1 MNNLEKAKKLLA
13 EGNFTCV
20 MCSDSD
26 TLTFT
31 ARGVKPLVILLR
43 DGKRLDQYSAADKVV
58 GRATAFLYVL
68 LGIKRVHANVMSR
81 AALAVL
87 NDLGVE
93 ASFEKLVDN
102 IINRAGDGIC
112 PFEAAVL
119 GINDPDVAY
128 VAILDKMREMRIEI

>member
-13 EGNFTCV
+13 EGNLTCV

-31 ARGVKPLVILLR
+31 ARGVKPLVMLLR
-43 DGKRLDQYSAADKVV
+43 DGKRLDTYSAADKVV

-68 LGIKRVHANVMSR
+68 LGVKRVHANVMSR
-81 AALAVL
+81 AALSVL
-87 NDLGVE
+87 NDLGAE
-93 ASFEKLVDN
+93 ASFDTLADN

-119 GINDPDVAY
+119 GINDPDAAY

>member
-1 MNNLEKAKKLLA
+1 MNNLEKAKKLLC
-13 EGNFTCV
+13 EGEYTCV

-31 ARGVKPLVILLR
+31 ARGVKPLVSLLQSE
-43 DGKRLDQYSAADKVV
+43 KRFDAYSAADKVV

-68 LGIKRVHANVMSR
+68 LGVKRVYANVISR

-93 ASFEKLVDN
+93 ASFGKLVDN
-102 IINRAGDGIC
+102 IINRTGDGIC

-119 GINDPDVAY
+119 DVNDPNEAY
-128 VAILDKMREMRIEI
+128 RAILDKMQQMRIEI